1 MDLGHNAFKFGL
13 YQLNREQ
20 ELLSYCLVHCHKT
33 TNQYK
38 GDLSCDG
45 FRLYIM
51 KMDELY
57 IHCALLQKEN

>member
-1 MDLGHNAFKFGL
+1 MALGHNAFKFDL

-20 ELLSYCLVHCHKT
+20 ELLSYCLVQCRKT

-57 IHCALLQKEN
+57 IHCVL